1 MVDKGFFE
9 DKRTKRGALVSRTG
23 KNYYWPATASASNR
37 IVRVPYLLNAGFF
50 GTYSALDYFFSHL
63 FRASVTKI

>member
-1 MVDKGFFE
+1 MTHFSSLVLVEGDMMVEKGFFE
-9 DKRTKRGALVSRTG
+9 DKRTKRGAVVSKTG

-50 GTYSALDYFFSHL
+50 GTYSA
-63 FRASVTKI
+63 

>member
-1 MVDKGFFE
+1 MIVDKGFFE

-50 GTYSALDYFFSHL
+50 GTYSA
-63 FRASVTKI
+63 